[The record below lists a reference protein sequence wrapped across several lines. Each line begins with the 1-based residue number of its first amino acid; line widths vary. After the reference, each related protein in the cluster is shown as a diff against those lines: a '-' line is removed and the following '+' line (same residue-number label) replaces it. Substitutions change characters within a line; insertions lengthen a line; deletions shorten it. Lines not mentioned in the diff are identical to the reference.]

1 MSDSTVF
8 KQIYQLAEPYLKTRF
23 NDVHTEISM
32 QLAYNLM
39 SAEGGQE
46 RIVIPAVILHDVGWH
61 KVPAPLHL
69 KAFGPNATSPEL
81 NRTHER
87 EGVRIAGRIL
97 KEVNY
102 DREKISEILKI
113 IDGHDSRKESI
124 SLNDSL
130 VKDADKLWRFTHTG
144 FHIDNRRFEETVA
157 DGLDRLRKYLPR
169 WFFTDT
175 AHQIAKE
182 ELQQREREAEN
193 DSRLAGNSPGAD
205 WGF

>member
-1 MSDSTVF
+1 MIDNPVF
-8 KQIYQLAEPYLKTRF
+8 KQILQLAKPYLNTRF
-23 NDVHTEISM
+23 NDVHTEMSV
-32 QLAYNLM
+32 QLAYDLLR
-39 SAEGGQE
+39 AEGGQE
-46 RIVIPAVILHDVGWH
+46 PIVIPAIILHDVGWK
-61 KVPAPLHL
+61 KVPAALHL

-87 EGVRIAGRIL
+87 EGVRIAEHIL
-97 KEVNY
+97 TEVNY
-102 DREKISEILKI
+102 DMKKISEILKI

-144 FHIDNRRFEETVA
+144 FQIDHQRFEETVA
-157 DGLDRLRKYLPR
+157 DGLDRLRKYLPG

-182 ELQQREREAEN
+182 ELRQREREAKN
-193 DSRLAGNSPGAD
+193 DSRLAGN
-205 WGF
+205 